1 MPPEVAASPVPRFS
15 QRDVTPHPRRD
26 EILDAATRVFTIKGF
41 NAASIREIAVEA
53 GMSHTGVLHHFPDK
67 AALLETLLERRGQ
80 RAAAEVG
87 LDFSTGLSYLR
98 GLLALAEHDVEKP
111 DGLLMFSI
119 VSAEALAP
127 THPAH
132 ASIARW
138 YEFLRSTAFDA
149 LTDLDQ
155 RGLYARTDVPIEV
168 AAVQIAG
175 LRGGLT
181 QQWLLAPEIDVT
193 AAVRLQLQSYVT
205 EVL

>member
-1 MPPEVAASPVPRFS
+1 MPPGLSYSSIPRYS
-15 QRDVTPHPRRD
+15 RRDVTPHPRRD
-26 EILDAATRVFTIKGF
+26 EILDAATRVFTVKGF

-67 AALLETLLERRGQ
+67 AVLLETLLERRGQ
-80 RAAAEVG
+80 RAATEVG

-98 GLLALAEHDVEKP
+98 GLLALATRDVAKP
-111 DGLLMFSI
+111 EGLLMFSI

-138 YEFLRSTAFDA
+138 YEFLRSTALDA
-149 LTDLDQ
+149 LADLQ
-155 RGLYARTDVPIEV
+155 ERGLYARADVPLEL

-175 LRGGLT
+175 LRAGLT
-181 QQWLLAPEIDVT
+181 QQWLLAPEVD
-193 AAVRLQLQSYVT
+193 AVGAFRVQLQSYVT
-205 EVL
+205 EQL

>member
-1 MPPEVAASPVPRFS
+1 MSSGAAADPVPRFS

-26 EILDAATRVFTIKGF
+26 QILDAAMRVFTVKGF

-67 AALLETLLERRGQ
+67 AVLLETLLERRGQ

-98 GLLALAEHDVEKP
+98 GLLALAERDVAKP
-111 DGLLMFSI
+111 DGVLMFSI

-149 LTDLDQ
+149 LTDLQ
-155 RGLYARTDVPIEV
+155 EKGLYARADVPVEL

-175 LRGGLT
+175 LRAGLT
-181 QQWLLAPEIDVT
+181 QQWLLAPEVDAV
-193 AAVRLQLQSYVT
+193 AAFRVQLQSYVS
-205 EVL
+205 EPL

>member
-1 MPPEVAASPVPRFS
+1 M
-15 QRDVTPHPRRD
+15 
-26 EILDAATRVFTIKGF
+26 
-41 NAASIREIAVEA
+41 REIAVEA

-181 QQWLLAPEIDVT
+181 QQWLLAPEIDAT

>member
-1 MPPEVAASPVPRFS
+1 MPPETAASPVPRFS

>member
-1 MPPEVAASPVPRFS
+1 MPPGLSDTSIPRYS
-15 QRDVTPHPRRD
+15 RRDVTPHPRRD
-26 EILDAATRVFTIKGF
+26 EILDAATRVFTVKGF

-67 AALLETLLERRGQ
+67 AVLLETLLERRGQ

-98 GLLALAEHDVEKP
+98 GLLALAARDVEKP
-111 DGLLMFSI
+111 EGVLMFSI

-138 YEFLRSTAFDA
+138 YEFLRSTALDA
-149 LTDLDQ
+149 LTDLQ
-155 RGLYARTDVPIEV
+155 ERGLYARADVPLEL
-168 AAVQIAG
+168 AAIQIAG
-175 LRGGLT
+175 LRAGLT
-181 QQWLLAPEIDVT
+181 QQWLLASNVD
-193 AAVRLQLQSYVT
+193 AVGAFRVQLQSYVT
-205 EVL
+205 ERL

>member
-1 MPPEVAASPVPRFS
+1 MPPETAASPVPRFS

-26 EILDAATRVFTIKGF
+26 EILDAATRVFTVKGF

-181 QQWLLAPEIDVT
+181 QQWLLAPEIDAT

>member
-26 EILDAATRVFTIKGF
+26 EILDAATRVFTVKGF

>member
-1 MPPEVAASPVPRFS
+1 MSSGAPADPVPRFS

-26 EILDAATRVFTIKGF
+26 QILDAAMRVFTVKGF

-67 AALLETLLERRGQ
+67 AVLLETLLERRGQ

-98 GLLALAEHDVEKP
+98 GLLALAERDVAKP
-111 DGLLMFSI
+111 DGVLMFSI

-132 ASIARW
+132 TSIARW

-149 LTDLDQ
+149 LTDLQ
-155 RGLYARTDVPIEV
+155 EKGLYARADVPVEL

-175 LRGGLT
+175 LRAGLT
-181 QQWLLAPEIDVT
+181 QQWLLAPEVDAV
-193 AAVRLQLQSYVT
+193 AAFRVQLQSYVS
-205 EVL
+205 EPL

>member
-1 MPPEVAASPVPRFS
+1 MAGTGDTSIPRYS
-15 QRDVTPHPRRD
+15 KRDVTPHPRRD

-67 AALLETLLERRGQ
+67 AVLLETLLERRGQ

-87 LDFSTGLSYLR
+87 LDFSTGLTYLR
-98 GLLALAEHDVEKP
+98 GLLALAARDVAKP
-111 DGLLMFSI
+111 DGVLMFNI

-149 LTDLDQ
+149 LTDLQ
-155 RGLYARTDVPIEV
+155 EKGLYGRDDVPLEL

-175 LRGGLT
+175 LRAGLT
-181 QQWLLAPEIDVT
+181 QQWLLAPDVD
-193 AAVRLQLQSYVT
+193 AVEAFRVQLQSYAT
-205 EVL
+205 ERL

>member
-26 EILDAATRVFTIKGF
+26 EILDAATRVFTVKGF

-98 GLLALAEHDVEKP
+98 GLLALAEHDVDKP

>member
-1 MPPEVAASPVPRFS
+1 MSSGAPADPVPRFS

-26 EILDAATRVFTIKGF
+26 QILDAAMRVFTVKGF

-67 AALLETLLERRGQ
+67 AVLLETLLERRGQ

-98 GLLALAEHDVEKP
+98 GLLALAERDVAKP
-111 DGLLMFSI
+111 DGVLMFSI

-132 ASIARW
+132 TSISRW

-149 LTDLDQ
+149 LTDLQ
-155 RGLYARTDVPIEV
+155 EKGLYARADVPVEL

-175 LRGGLT
+175 LRAGLT
-181 QQWLLAPEIDVT
+181 QQWLLAPEVDAV
-193 AAVRLQLQSYVT
+193 AAFRVQLQSYVS
-205 EVL
+205 EPL